1 MVVSVLPLQYKLKIL
16 ALAGLPVDLKEDW
29 KIEDEGMKT
38 KEFIS
43 ALATATDNRV
53 GDTGRLLEAVTA
65 LMGDHFAKGD
75 SVQMAGL
82 GTFEVRKKLERIIV
96 NPGTGQRM
104 LVPPKLTLAF
114 KPYLA
119 MKASLGARASSSAS
133 SAVAGEGPR
142 APM

>member
-1 MVVSVLPLQYKLKIL
+1 
-16 ALAGLPVDLKEDW
+16 
-29 KIEDEGMKT
+29 MKN

-43 ALATATDNRV
+43 ALAAATGNRI
-53 GDTGRLLEAVTA
+53 GDTGRLLETVTT

-82 GTFEVRKKLERIIV
+82 GTFEVRKKMERIIV

-119 MKASLGARASSSAS
+119 MKASLGARASSPADATDISEDNRTS
-133 SAVAGEGPR
+133 
-142 APM
+142 M